1 MVAARTAHA
10 TPPHAAHANLS
21 SIMETSSSRSGGSSS
36 RSAGGSSSSSS
47 NSSSPGAMRRGDDD
61 GRKKNEPVVHSP
73 EELQSVRTSVQAAVT
88 HLLACGEDNNN
99 DGIKSSPRRRRF
111 VALLALPTS
120 DGDDD
125 DEEKKCLNISQ
136 AAMET
141 LTTMRE
147 QQDVCGFE
155 VEMHRLFKTGRM
167 ELQLLFAR
175 EQQEQQQQKVVNDT
189 AMKPT
194 THNMIAEEKER
205 IKLSFEQTDE
215 EFFSQEPPPHAE
227 SEEEEEEEEE
237 ASTPMFI
244 RAPTPSSLAAAA
256 QHISPGLESV
266 YDSEESDLEEEEEE
280 SVFLAT
286 NDDVK
291 GLEDLTISIDTLE
304 FDADLAAASAQKP
317 DNKERVELEDDYCE
331 EENGYCH
338 AILSTP
344 TRPPPPA
351 PKMTV
356 VKSNSNNDDDDDLCW
371 AKEMKFLSSSS
382 SSTTKNT
389 PKQQQEEMFETPP
402 STHRTVVEEED
413 STTERTKM
421 GKQVLSEF
429 DEDIISALQSQ
440 MALAVAAS
448 NAAISTLESRADRAE
463 KDLVSLKT
471 DLVRLLGDIRLKVRD
486 AMH

>member
-1 MVAARTAHA
+1 
-10 TPPHAAHANLS
+10 
-21 SIMETSSSRSGGSSS
+21 
-36 RSAGGSSSSSS
+36 
-47 NSSSPGAMRRGDDD
+47 MRRGDDHD

-125 DEEKKCLNISQ
+125 EGKNCLNISQ

-155 VEMHRLFKTGRM
+155 VEKHRLFKTGRM

-175 EQQEQQQQKVVNDT
+175 EQQEQQQQKVNDT

-194 THNMIAEEKER
+194 THNMIAEENER

-227 SEEEEEEEEE
+227 SDEEEEEEEE

-266 YDSEESDLEEEEEE
+266 YDSEESDLEEEEEEEEE

-331 EENGYCH
+331 EENGYCY
-338 AILSTP
+338 ATLSTP

-351 PKMTV
+351 PKMTA
-356 VKSNSNNDDDDDLCW
+356 VKSNSNNDEDDDDDDLCW
-371 AKEMKFLSSSS
+371 AKEMKFLSSPS

-402 STHRTVVEEED
+402 STHRTIVEEED

-471 DLVRLLGDIRLKVRD
+471 DLVRLLGDIRLKVRN

>member
-1 MVAARTAHA
+1 MVMVAASTAHA

-36 RSAGGSSSSSS
+36 RSVGGASSSS
-47 NSSSPGAMRRGDDD
+47 NSSSPGAMRRGDDHD

-120 DGDDD
+120 DGGD
-125 DEEKKCLNISQ
+125 DEGKECLNISQ

-155 VEMHRLFKTGRM
+155 VEKHRLFKTGRM

-175 EQQEQQQQKVVNDT
+175 EQQEQQQQKVNDT

-227 SEEEEEEEEE
+227 SDEEEEEEE

-280 SVFLAT
+280 EELP
-286 NDDVK
+286 
-291 GLEDLTISIDTLE
+291 E
-304 FDADLAAASAQKP
+304 FDATLSKPSAEDDDFDKEMRELAA
-317 DNKERVELEDDYCE
+317 
-331 EENGYCH
+331 
-338 AILSTP
+338 
-344 TRPPPPA
+344 
-351 PKMTV
+351 
-356 VKSNSNNDDDDDLCW
+356 
-371 AKEMKFLSSSS
+371 
-382 SSTTKNT
+382 
-389 PKQQQEEMFETPP
+389 
-402 STHRTVVEEED
+402 
-413 STTERTKM
+413 
-421 GKQVLSEF
+421 
-429 DEDIISALQSQ
+429 
-440 MALAVAAS
+440 
-448 NAAISTLESRADRAE
+448 
-463 KDLVSLKT
+463 
-471 DLVRLLGDIRLKVRD
+471 LL
-486 AMH
+486 